1 MGLKPSLRADLALL
15 GVAAIWG
22 ATFVV
27 VKRSLDDASPFVFI
41 ALRFLLGA
49 AAIGIIYRR
58 RIFPVRLAQ
67 IRDGS
72 ILGLFIGAGF
82 AFQTFGL
89 LFTTPTRSAF
99 ITGLY
104 VVGVPLLA
112 AALGRR
118 GLSRGSLAGVILALA
133 GLWLM
138 TGGGGNG
145 GGSGLGR
152 GETLTLCCA
161 ALFAAHIVGVDIYTR
176 RHDPMAMAFWQVAF
190 TGAACIP
197 LSLLRLAGPPRL
209 VPTAALA
216 GAVLITGLGATA
228 LALGIQNAVQSRTTP
243 TRTAIIFTM
252 EPVFAGITSFVVE
265 REILPGTALAGG
277 ALIIAGMLAAEIP
290 WGRAR
295 RTSPSPTSGGG
306 TE

>member
-1 MGLKPSLRADLALL
+1 VGLKPSLKADLALL

-41 ALRFLLGA
+41 SLRFLLGA
-49 AAIGIIYRR
+49 AAMGIIYRR
-58 RIFPVRLAQ
+58 RIFPVRLEQ

-89 LFTTPTRSAF
+89 LFTTPARSAF

-118 GLSRGSLAGVILALA
+118 GLNRGSLIGVILALS

-138 TGGGGNG
+138 TGAGGSG

-152 GETLTLCCA
+152 GETLTLFCT

-190 TGAACIP
+190 TGVACVP
-197 LSLLRLAGPPRL
+197 LSFLAGTPRL

-216 GAVLITGLGATA
+216 GGVVITGLGATA
-228 LALGIQNAVQSRTTP
+228 LALGVQNAVQSRTTP

-252 EPVFAGITSFVVE
+252 EPVFAGLTSFLVGG
-265 REILPGTALAGG
+265 EILSATALAGG

-290 WGRAR
+290 WGRPRHA
-295 RTSPSPTSGGG
+295 SPTPGSQ
-306 TE
+306 TT